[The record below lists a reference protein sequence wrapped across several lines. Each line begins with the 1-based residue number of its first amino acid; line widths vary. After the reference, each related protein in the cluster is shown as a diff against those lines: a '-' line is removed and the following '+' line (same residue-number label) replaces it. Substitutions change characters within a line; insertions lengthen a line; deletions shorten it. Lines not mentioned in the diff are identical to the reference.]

1 MLGCH
6 LRVHLREWQ
15 DPVYPYQ
22 PSLGGECL
30 FKVFQFEVIVANGCL
45 VDRVVALW
53 LALPDL
59 YLTEAVVDELIHQG
73 LKQTR
78 CSCFVDPVLT
88 ICVEIVLFD
97 LREHIG

>member
-1 MLGCH
+1 ML
-6 LRVHLREWQ
+6 
-15 DPVYPYQ
+15 
-22 PSLGGECL
+22 
-30 FKVFQFEVIVANGCL
+30 QFEVVVADCRL
-45 VDRVVALW
+45 TDCVVALW